1 MGSVSIDISLE
12 NIWQSWFDFRRGK
25 RRTLEL
31 DYFQY
36 FLEGNLY
43 QIFTDL
49 NRGTYKHGTYKK
61 FIVTDN
67 KKREIC
73 VASIRDRVV
82 HRLMY
87 EYLVRIYD
95 HTFIYDAWSCRRGKG
110 LVGAIERTQSF
121 LGQFRESFVWRT
133 DITKFFDRVSQETL
147 FTLVSRRIQDKKAL
161 ELIEEI
167 ITNYTEPQKHS
178 PGQMKRG
185 MPIGNLTSQ
194 IFANI
199 YLNELD
205 RFVKH
210 TVKPQ
215 AYVRY
220 GDDFILIVKDKEDLQ
235 KKREEVIAFINDQLS
250 LEINKKHDI
259 ILPVKRGLHYLG
271 VEIFPHGRRL
281 KKRNWKRAQERL
293 TLLNFASYRGLVQK
307 HDCDKKKLYFD
318 WKILEHLNSLE

>member
-12 NIWQSWFDFRRGK
+12 NIWQSWFDFRKGK

-67 KKREIC
+67 KRREIC

-147 FTLVSRRIQDKKAL
+147 FTLVSRRIDDKKAL
-161 ELIEEI
+161 ELIAEI
-167 ITNYTEPQKHS
+167 IKNYTEPQKHS
-178 PGQMKRG
+178 QGQMKRG

-220 GDDFILIVKDKEDLQ
+220 GDDFILIAKNKVDLQ
-235 KKREEVIAFINDQLS
+235 KKREEVIVFINGQLS

-281 KKRNWKRAQERL
+281 KKRNWKRAQGRL